1 MGWGWEEGVVEGWVE
16 EGWEVVAAWAVT
28 RWGWE
33 EEGPA
38 RRGTSAAGIT
48 TSARIECSVVM
59 RVLKV
64 QQPCFYDRRQ
74 CLDEL

>member
-1 MGWGWEEGVVEGWVE
+1 MEGWVE

-48 TSARIECSVVM
+48 TSARIESVF
-59 RVLKV
+59 
-64 QQPCFYDRRQ
+64 CCY
-74 CLDEL
+74 EST